1 MAKITIEIDT
11 NNQDDLELIGLIE
24 RLVGLLGGL
33 TQAEEDQDEES

>member
-11 NNQDDLELIGLIE
+11 NSQDGLELVGLIE